1 MAGAR
6 GNERQKRAMSKRYC
20 DTFAKFNLQQIDLCS
35 KSGFS
40 LLRLNRIEPMKPL
53 DSSPHQPV
61 LARLARPIAVAL
73 AAGAIAFSHRSA
85 SAQEA
90 AAAAPA
96 VASAAVDLAPITVVG
111 DAVNIPQIAGSAAVI
126 DEQQIQRQTYT
137 NPNRVL
143 QQVPGVYVREEDGF
157 GNFPNISLRGADGG
171 RSSKLTIMEDGIMM
185 APAPYSDPSAYYSP
199 RIGRM
204 SSIEILKGSSQVRY
218 GPQTTGGV
226 INYLSTPFVELPAPM
241 APEPAPADAKNP
253 GGKSGKSPVTPT
265 AEEGPDSASEGFLK
279 STYGSFNTFYNH
291 AWWGHTQKMDAGT
304 LGVLLEFFHNQ
315 SDGYREI
322 DKVGGDTGFT
332 TIEPMVRLF
341 FEPDSLLKQ
350 RFEFRFGYT
359 AFEADETY
367 LGLRDSDLRADPFR
381 RYVASQFD
389 NITSDQFRYSLS
401 HIMQP
406 TDNLRIETTAYY
418 TSFARD
424 WYKLDNVRD
433 VDGNDIGLAEA
444 LGTAGLGYD
453 IVRGS
458 AAGSWKVRSNNREYS
473 TMGIQTRADWSFET
487 GSLEHDL
494 SLGARL
500 HYDESSRFQ
509 RDDRVSV
516 NNSGSVLGIS
526 RGRQGEAGNREA
538 NVLAYSMYIEDSIKL
553 GRLTVKPGVRWEHL
567 ELEYT
572 DRAESG
578 NLNRVTGSGS
588 GSLDALAPGVGLVY
602 ELTDTWSVFGGYYRG
617 ISTPG
622 PREFLRDGT
631 DIEQSNGYELGV
643 RHYGP
648 AVQTELVGFFTDF
661 DSLIVRDNLGGAG
674 GADDANAGSAEV
686 AGLEF
691 AVRWDALASTDSDWR
706 LPLRASATYTHSEI
720 TSASPSGDAESIFSG
735 GTPGSQLPYIP
746 EFTASAGLGLEYR
759 GFGLYLDGT
768 YTSDMYG
775 TARNTST
782 QRDFSGTPDARYGK
796 TDDAVILD
804 LSLQYQIRENIR
816 LIAGISNLTG
826 EEYIVSRLP
835 YGARS
840 NQPRSYY
847 GGVEIRF

>member
-1 MAGAR
+1 VEETQR
-6 GNERQKRAMSKRYC
+6 REETESVKTLLRPIRKISLDLIWILSRISDLVIETQ
-20 DTFAKFNLQQIDLCS
+20 LQQTMRPTY
-35 KSGFS
+35 S
-40 LLRLNRIEPMKPL
+40 LPQTLHPM
-53 DSSPHQPV
+53 V
-61 LARLARPIAVAL
+61 RPTAIAL
-73 AAGAIAFSHRSA
+73 AIATLALAHRSA

-90 AAAAPA
+90 LVSAPTVAAGT
-96 VASAAVDLAPITVVG
+96 VDLAPITVIG
-111 DAVNIPQIAGSAAVI
+111 DAINIPKIAGSAAVI
-126 DEQQIQRQTYT
+126 DVQQIQRQTYT

-204 SSIEILKGSSQVRY
+204 SGIEILKGSSQVRY

-226 INYLSTPFVELPAPM
+226 INYLSTPFVELPPAM
-241 APEPAPADAKNP
+241 MPEAAPADAKNA
-253 GGKSGKSPVTPT
+253 GGKSGKSTVLPT
-265 AEEGPDSASEGFLK
+265 AETLTDTASAGFLK

-291 AWWGHTQKMDAGT
+291 AWWGHTQKTDLGT
-304 LGVLLEFFHNQ
+304 LGVILEFFHNQ

-322 DKVGGDTGFT
+322 DKVGGDTGFM

-359 AFEADETY
+359 SFEADETY
-367 LGLRDSDLRADPFR
+367 LGLRDNDLRANPNR

-406 TDNLRIETTAYY
+406 TDSLRIETTAYY
-418 TSFARD
+418 TTFARD

-433 VDGNDIGLAEA
+433 VDGNDIGLANA
-444 LGTAGLGYD
+444 LGSSGLGYD

-458 AAGSWKVRSNNREYS
+458 APGSWKIRSNNREYS
-473 TMGIQTRADWSFET
+473 TMGIQTRVDWGFET
-487 GSLEHDL
+487 GSVKHDL

-500 HYDESSRFQ
+500 HYDEASRFQ
-509 RDDRVSV
+509 RDDRVTV

-526 RGRQGEAGNREA
+526 RGRQGEAGNRDA
-538 NVLAYSMYIEDSIKL
+538 NVLAYSMYVEDSIKL

-567 ELEYT
+567 EMDYT

-578 NLNRVTGSGS
+578 NLNRVTSNGS
-588 GSLDALAPGVGLVY
+588 GSLDAVSPGVGLVY
-602 ELTDTWSVFGGYYRG
+602 ELADTWSVFGGYYRG

-622 PREFLRDGT
+622 PREALKDGANL
-631 DIEQSNGYELGV
+631 EQSNGYELGL

-648 AVQTELVGFFTDF
+648 ALQAELAGFFTDF
-661 DSLIVRDNLGGAG
+661 DNLIVRDNIGGAG
-674 GADDANAGSAEV
+674 NSDDVNGGSAEV
-686 AGLEF
+686 YGLEF
-691 AVRWDALASTDSDWR
+691 AVRWDALASTQSDWR

-720 TSASPSGDAESIFSG
+720 TSSSPSADAESIFSG

-746 EFTASAGLGLEYR
+746 EFAASAGIGLEYR

-775 TARNTST
+775 TARNTSSL
-782 QRDFSGTPDARYGK
+782 RDSAGAPDARYGK
-796 TDDAVILD
+796 TDSAVVLD
-804 LSLQYQIRENIR
+804 LSVQYQINENIR

-835 YGARS
+835 YGARG

>member
-1 MAGAR
+1 
-6 GNERQKRAMSKRYC
+6 MSFIIPSNRSV
-20 DTFAKFNLQQIDLCS
+20 CS
-35 KSGFS
+35 
-40 LLRLNRIEPMKPL
+40 LVR
-53 DSSPHQPV
+53 PV
-61 LARLARPIAVAL
+61 AIAL
-73 AAGAIAFSHRSA
+73 AAGVLVFSHRSVH
-85 SAQEA
+85 AQEA
-90 AAAAPA
+90 SALEPTVAAAG
-96 VASAAVDLAPITVVG
+96 VDLAPITVIG
-111 DAVNIPQIAGSAAVI
+111 DAVNLPQIAGSAALV

-171 RSSKLTIMEDGIMM
+171 RSSKVTIMEDGIMM

-204 SSIEILKGSSQVRY
+204 SGIEILKGSSQVRY

-226 INYLSTPFVELPAPM
+226 INYLSTPFVALPIPM
-241 APEPAPADAKNP
+241 APEPGPADAKNP
-253 GGKSGKSPVTPT
+253 GGKSGKSPVTPMADAG
-265 AEEGPDSASEGFLK
+265 AESASEGFLK

-291 AWWGHTQKMDAGT
+291 AWWGHTQKTDAGT

-315 SDGYREI
+315 SDGFRNI

-341 FEPDSLLKQ
+341 FEPDSVLKQ

-359 AFEADETY
+359 SFEANETY

-401 HIMQP
+401 HTMQP

-433 VDGNDIGLAEA
+433 EAGNDIGLAEA
-444 LGTAGLGYD
+444 LGSAGLGYD
-453 IVRGS
+453 IVRGN
-458 AAGSWKVRSNNREYS
+458 AAGSWKIRSNNREYS

-494 SLGARL
+494 TLGARL

-509 RDDRVSV
+509 RDDRVWV
-516 NNSGSVLGIS
+516 NSAGSVRGVS
-526 RGRQGEAGNREA
+526 RGRQGEAGNRDA
-538 NVLAYSMYIEDSIKL
+538 NVLAYSMFAEDSIKM

-578 NLNRVTGSGS
+578 NLDRVVGGNSS
-588 GSLDALAPGVGLVY
+588 SLDALAPGVGLVY
-602 ELTDTWSVFGGYYRG
+602 ELADQWNLFGGYYRG
-617 ISTPG
+617 ISTPA
-622 PREFLRDGT
+622 PREFLRDGA
-631 DIEQSNGYELGV
+631 DIETSNGYELGL
-643 RHYGP
+643 RHYGD
-648 AVQTELVGFFTDF
+648 ALQADLVGFFTNF
-661 DSLIVRDNLGGAG
+661 DNLIVRDNLGGAG
-674 GADDANAGSAEV
+674 NTDDFNGGSAEV
-686 AGLEF
+686 AGVEF
-691 AVRWDALASTDSDWR
+691 AVRWDALASTGSDWR
-706 LPLRASATYTHSEI
+706 LPLRTAFTYTHSEI
-720 TSASPSGDAESIFSG
+720 TSSSPSAEAESIFSG
-735 GTPGSQLPYIP
+735 GRPGNQLPYVP
-746 EFTASAGLGLEYR
+746 EFTAAAGLGVEYR

-768 YTSDMYG
+768 YTSEMYG
-775 TARNTST
+775 TALNNSN
-782 QRDFSGTPDARYGK
+782 QRDFGGDPDARYGK
-796 TDDAVILD
+796 TDDAIILD
-804 LSLQYQIRENIR
+804 LSLQYQVNENIR
-816 LIAGISNLTG
+816 LIAGISNVTG

-835 YGARS
+835 YGARG

>member
-1 MAGAR
+1 M
-6 GNERQKRAMSKRYC
+6 KSI
-20 DTFAKFNLQQIDLCS
+20 TFPAPTS
-35 KSGFS
+35 
-40 LLRLNRIEPMKPL
+40 
-53 DSSPHQPV
+53 
-61 LARLARPIAVAL
+61 RLARPAAIAL
-73 AAGAIAFSHRSA
+73 AAGVLVLAHRTA
-85 SAQEA
+85 AAQEA
-90 AAAAPA
+90 PMISPTI
-96 VASAAVDLAPITVVG
+96 SADAIDLAPITVIG
-111 DAVNIPQIAGSAAVI
+111 EAVNIPQIAGSAALV

-204 SSIEILKGSSQVRY
+204 SGVEILKGSSQVRY

-241 APEPAPADAKNP
+241 APEAGPADGKNP
-253 GGKSGKSPVTPT
+253 GGKSGKSPVTPV
-265 AEEGPDSASEGFLK
+265 AEAGPDQASEGYLK

-291 AWWGHTQKMDAGT
+291 AWWGHTQKTELGT

-315 SDGYREI
+315 SDGYRDI

-341 FEPDSLLKQ
+341 FEPDTLLKQ

-359 AFEADETY
+359 SFEADETY

-433 VDGNDIGLAEA
+433 EEGNDIGLAEA
-444 LGTAGLGYD
+444 LGSTGLGYD

-458 AAGSWKVRSNNREYS
+458 AAGSWKIRSNNREYS
-473 TMGIQTRADWSFET
+473 TMGIQSRADWSFET

-494 SLGARL
+494 TLGARL

-509 RDDRVSV
+509 RDDRVTV
-516 NNSGSVLGIS
+516 NSSGSVLGIS
-526 RGRQGEAGNREA
+526 RGRQGEAGNRDA
-538 NVLAYSMYIEDSIKL
+538 NVLAYSMFLEDSIKM

-572 DRAESG
+572 DRAEEGDLS
-578 NLNRVTGSGS
+578 RVKDSAS
-588 GSLDALAPGVGLVY
+588 GSLDAISPGVGLVY

-617 ISTPG
+617 ISTPA
-622 PREFLRDGT
+622 PREFLRDGA
-631 DIEQSNGYELGV
+631 DLEQSNGYELGV
-643 RHYGP
+643 RHYGQ
-648 AVQTELVGFFTDF
+648 AVQAELVGFFTDF
-661 DSLIVRDNLGGAG
+661 DNLIVRDNLGGAG
-674 GADDANAGSAEV
+674 NTDDANAGAAEV
-686 AGLEF
+686 AGVEF
-691 AVRWDALASTDSDWR
+691 AVRWDALASTNSDWR
-706 LPLRASATYTHSEI
+706 LPLRTAFTYTHSEVSSE
-720 TSASPSGDAESIFSG
+720 TPSADAESIFSG
-735 GTPGSQLPYIP
+735 GRPGSQLPYVP
-746 EFTASAGLGLEYR
+746 EFTAAAGIGLEYR

-768 YTSDMYG
+768 YMSEMFG
-775 TARNTST
+775 TALNTSS
-782 QRDFSGTPDARYGK
+782 QRDFAGEPDARYGM
-796 TDDAVILD
+796 TDQAIVLD
-804 LSLQYQIRENIR
+804 LSVQYQVNDSVR
-816 LIAGISNLTG
+816 LVAGIANLTG